1 MEGLSLLM
9 EEAANNNPLFAY
21 HSKRSPLKLTHLC
34 FANDLLPF
42 SAASVDSIKVIK
54 RVLDDFEGLAGLRAN
69 PAKSSIFCGGVSSGV
84 EELLDFLQMQEGKFP
99 IRYLGVPLIFKRLK
113 TVDCDALVSKI
124 AARIDSWLAR
134 NLSFAGRL

>member
-54 RVLDDFEGLAGLRAN
+54 RVLDDFEGLVGLRAN
-69 PAKSSIFCGGVSSGV
+69 LAKSSIFCGGVSSDV
-84 EELLDFLQMQEGKFP
+84 KEELLDFLQMQEG
-99 IRYLGVPLIFKRLK
+99 
-113 TVDCDALVSKI
+113 
-124 AARIDSWLAR
+124 
-134 NLSFAGRL
+134 